1 VARRRFA
8 RGCGIDPRRGPG
20 RGVGDHAAGRGQRLA
35 QHQLAVLATGRK
47 DGSPQVSH
55 VVYDWNGRD
64 LVMSVKSFTAKWKN
78 ALRQPRVGLLV
89 HEGRKQ
95 LVLYGR
101 AEGIADDPE
110 RTDLTL
116 RVFRRLT
123 SKPDL
128 QADEAFVK
136 TLDEQERTVLR
147 FVPEKA
153 HMND

>member
-1 VARRRFA
+1 MAESVLTPEQEHF
-8 RGCGIDPRRGPG
+8 
-20 RGVGDHAAGRGQRLA
+20 LS

-64 LVMSVKSFTAKWKN
+64 LVMSVKSYTAKWKN
-78 ALRQPRVGLLV
+78 ALRQPRVALLV

-101 AEGIADDPE
+101 AEAVAEDPDRAE
-110 RTDLTL
+110 LTL

-123 SKPDL
+123 KNPDL
-128 QADEAFVK
+128 PGDEAFVA
-136 TLDEQERTVLR
+136 TLDEQQRTVLR